1 MSDLGRKLTAKEK
14 KALIAEIVDG
24 CRKLAHKLVNDWKPI
39 NRDWPTLPG
48 CAYLRLSHD
57 DQVLVEKGS
66 LEQQIHILWEEA
78 IVRSHQDKI
87 NYRITVFFIEPGIT
101 GTHDRRPQF
110 QTMFSEIKRGKHKF
124 VLFKELSR
132 IHRQSH
138 LWKIFFQT
146 CIKVGCHVFIRG
158 FPLNPNDPTQI
169 LQLDILAAFA
179 EYESSVNSKRVRET
193 NYSALV
199 SSGKLNSTRKILGL
213 DPLIE
218 NGKRRVGFYQANEEE
233 LKTLDFIMRLFEKY
247 DSASRTL
254 EELRRLGVKNV
265 DGRPFQKHSLHTL
278 LTNTRYIGKW
288 EINSENKGKD
298 TNKLLPYDRHAIV
311 DLPHGCVVDRS
322 LWDRVQTLV
331 ARRKLSRT
339 KEVGTRKIYPLSG
352 LLRFEDGSPFHG
364 TGAWGRTSHVTYYFC
379 KNRRLRISAEQ
390 LEDETK
396 RVVSEIIRDSDILR
410 EAIKRRNIDASNR
423 KQSLLIEVNR
433 IENEIEKIEIEQL
446 DLKKR
451 LSFFLKG
458 KVSEADED
466 VFRDEYLMEKDELGN
481 RKATYQRQVENLRSK
496 IADVNHAA
504 TGKELAVRARLAL
517 EKAETIDPLV
527 VKAAYHSLFDAI
539 VVSPGAEEG
548 QIRLNFI
555 LKENEIETPVT
566 DCGGQPA
573 SPPAVT
579 FEAKSSVEG
588 KLAE

>member
-1 MSDLGRKLTAKEK
+1 MNDLGRKLTAKEK
-14 KALIAEIVDG
+14 KSLIAEIVQG
-24 CRKLAHKLVNDWKPI
+24 CRQLADGLVSGWKPI
-39 NRDWPTLPG
+39 NREWPVVTG

-78 IVRSHQDKI
+78 LVRSHQDKI
-87 NYRITVFFIEPGIT
+87 NYRISNFFIEPGVT

-146 CIKVGCHVFIRG
+146 CIKIGCHVFIRG

-218 NGKRRVGFYQANEEE
+218 NGKRRVGFYQRNEEE
-233 LKTLDFIMRLFEKY
+233 LKTLDFIMRTFEKY

-254 EELRRLGVKNV
+254 EELRRLQIKNV
-265 DGRPFQKHSLHTL
+265 DGKPFLKNSLHTL

-288 EINSENKGKD
+288 EINLENKDKD
-298 TNKLLPYDRHAIV
+298 PNKILPYDRHAIV
-311 DLPHGCVVDRS
+311 DLPHGCVVDKA
-322 LWDRVQTLV
+322 LWDRIQFLV
-331 ARRKLSRT
+331 SQRKFKKT

-352 LLRFEDGSPFHG
+352 LLRYQDGSPFHG
-364 TGAWGRTSHVTYYFC
+364 TGAWGKTSHVTYYFC
-379 KNRRLRISAEQ
+379 KNRKLRIGAEQ

-396 RVVSEIIRDSDILR
+396 RVVSEIIRDSELLR
-410 EAIKRRNIDASNR
+410 DAIKRRNHDAANN
-423 KQSLLIEVNR
+423 KQSLANEMAR
-433 IENEIEKIEIEQL
+433 IEKEISGLENERKAL
-446 DLKKR
+446 DKR
-451 LSFFLKG
+451 LDFLLDGVGFEKAKG
-458 KVSEADED
+458 FKADY
-466 VFRDEYLMEKDELGN
+466 FSKMEELEKRFGSY
-481 RKATYQRQVENLRSK
+481 KRQIENLKSK
-496 IADVNHAA
+496 IADINQSASSKDIA
-504 TGKELAVRARLAL
+504 SRARLAL
-517 EKAETIDPLV
+517 EKAGEMDPLV
-527 VKAAYHSLFDAI
+527 VKAIYHTLFEAI
-539 VVSPGAEEG
+539 VVSPSKSEG
-548 QIRLNFI
+548 QITLSFV
-555 LKENEIETPVT
+555 LKENEFQVPVT
-566 DCGGQPA
+566 DFGGQPI
-573 SPPAVT
+573 SLPAVT
-579 FEAKSSVEG
+579 FEAKTSVEK
-588 KLAE
+588 KLAG